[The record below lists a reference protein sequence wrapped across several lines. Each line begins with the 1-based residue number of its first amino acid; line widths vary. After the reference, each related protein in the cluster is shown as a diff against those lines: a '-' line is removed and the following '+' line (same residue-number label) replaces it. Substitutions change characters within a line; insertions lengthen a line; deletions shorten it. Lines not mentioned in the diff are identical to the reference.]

1 MNYYHAKLL
10 QKINLQNNMQ
20 YIPPFKEKGQTKVFY
35 AFNMHAACEKNNI
48 CIKYLWKKRLET
60 NNI

>member
-1 MNYYHAKLL
+1 MNYHAKLL

-35 AFNMHAACEKNNI
+35 AFNMHASHEK
-48 CIKYLWKKRLET
+48 K
-60 NNI
+60 